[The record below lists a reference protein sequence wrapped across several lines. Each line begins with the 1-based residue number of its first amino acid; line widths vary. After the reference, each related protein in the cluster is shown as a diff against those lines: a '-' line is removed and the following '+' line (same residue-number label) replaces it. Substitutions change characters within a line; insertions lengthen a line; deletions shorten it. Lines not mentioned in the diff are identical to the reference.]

1 MHYVTE
7 SVLDNSHNLYSALGR
22 VNHIMIKSLTLTDSS
37 LSSSI
42 SAKETIDDQVNLMVV
57 NYLLRF
63 AEVLPSLV
71 KYWGLK
77 LNTLWTALSSRYPTA
92 TTLNTR
98 KTSQGHRQRKM
109 SPLECFIAQE
119 TGDRT
124 WIRDTI
130 SLDSPSTQRV
140 FEKSCL

>member
-77 LNTLWTALSSRYPTA
+77 LNTL
-92 TTLNTR
+92 
-98 KTSQGHRQRKM
+98 
-109 SPLECFIAQE
+109 
-119 TGDRT
+119 
-124 WIRDTI
+124 
-130 SLDSPSTQRV
+130 
-140 FEKSCL
+140 